1 MSLNIGVVMDP
12 IAQIKPW
19 KDTTLAMLLEAQ
31 RRGWNLHYMEPADLY
46 VRDGRV
52 FAVTSDLTV
61 RDDNQDWFT
70 LGDPAPRD
78 LTGMDMI
85 LMRQDPPFDAAYLYA
100 TYLLEKVE
108 REGVL
113 VANRPASVRDS
124 NEKLFATD
132 FPQCC
137 VPTLVSG
144 RAALLREFVKEQ
156 GDTVMK
162 PLDAMGGTNVFRI
175 EPGSSNLSVI
185 IDVLTEDGKTPIMA
199 QRFVPEIK
207 QGDKRILMI
216 NGEPVPYALAR
227 IPKEGEFRGNLAA
240 GGTGEGRELTDR
252 RPTQQADR
260 HGREVD
266 DEHAEQAPGQ
276 RGPDRALV
284 TGGKHAGEQVRL
296 RRDRE
301 EPNEL
306 AHPHRPGP
314 GLRSDGEASRGRRG
328 ERARGSRR
336 GISLAEPD
344 GREWNEQ
351 QDAEDE

>member
-12 IAQIKPW
+12 IAHIKPW
-19 KDTTLAMLLEAQ
+19 KDTTLAMLLEAR
-31 RRGWNLHYMEPADLY
+31 RRGWTLHYMEPADLY
-46 VRDGRV
+46 IRDGQV
-52 FAVTSDLTV
+52 FAMTRDLEV

-70 LGDPAPRD
+70 LGQPAPRD
-78 LTGMDMI
+78 LTGLDMI

-144 RAALLREFVKEQ
+144 RAALLREFVKEH

-185 IDVLTEDGKTPIMA
+185 IDVLTENEKTPIMA

-216 NGEPVPYALAR
+216 NGEPVPYGLAR

-252 RPTQQADR
+252 DR
-260 HGREVD
+260 WIC
-266 DEHAEQAPGQ
+266 
-276 RGPDRALV
+276 
-284 TGGKHAGEQVRL
+284 EQVGPTLKRKGL
-296 RRDRE
+296 YFVGLDVIGDYLTEINVTSPTCVRE
-301 EPNEL
+301 LDQIFGINIAGQLFDALLEL
-306 AHPHRPGP
+306 K
-314 GLRSDGEASRGRRG
+314 
-328 ERARGSRR
+328 
-336 GISLAEPD
+336 
-344 GREWNEQ
+344 
-351 QDAEDE
+351 

>member
-70 LGDPAPRD
+70 LGEPAPRD

-100 TYLLEKVE
+100 TYLLVKVE

-252 RPTQQADR
+252 DR
-260 HGREVD
+260 WIC
-266 DEHAEQAPGQ
+266 
-276 RGPDRALV
+276 
-284 TGGKHAGEQVRL
+284 EQVGPTLKRKGL
-296 RRDRE
+296 YFVGLDVIGDYLTEINVTSPTCVRELDRIFGI
-301 EPNEL
+301 NIAGQLFDALLEL
-306 AHPHRPGP
+306 K
-314 GLRSDGEASRGRRG
+314 
-328 ERARGSRR
+328 
-336 GISLAEPD
+336 
-344 GREWNEQ
+344 
-351 QDAEDE
+351 